1 MVKGPDV
8 RESGFLVLFYFKSKV
23 MFSNKSI
30 TKQAQQKLKSFLY
43 RRDESLY
50 KRSHL
55 LNSILVAQTDKMKL
69 LLRLGISSFWNW
81 CLHTLPYVWD
91 IYIYLGH
98 ILLIYNSSYH
108 IIQPCSINSNL
119 HLSNQLQPNLN
130 SILIGLLTSSD
141 FSLFC

>member
-30 TKQAQQKLKSFLY
+30 TKQAQQKLKSFLH

-69 LLRLGISSFWNW
+69 LLRLGISSF
-81 CLHTLPYVWD
+81 
-91 IYIYLGH
+91 
-98 ILLIYNSSYH
+98 
-108 IIQPCSINSNL
+108 
-119 HLSNQLQPNLN
+119 
-130 SILIGLLTSSD
+130 
-141 FSLFC
+141 